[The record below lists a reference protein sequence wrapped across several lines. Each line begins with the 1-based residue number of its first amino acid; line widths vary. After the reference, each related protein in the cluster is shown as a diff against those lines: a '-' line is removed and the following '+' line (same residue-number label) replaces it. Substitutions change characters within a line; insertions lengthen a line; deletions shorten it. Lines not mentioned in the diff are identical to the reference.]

1 VVRMVF
7 RRACAR
13 IGRLPKVFTGIYRT
27 NGGAWVNSRD
37 NEWHIMQH
45 DRLDPA
51 PRAAYF
57 RYKRYGKQNAAD
69 VVVKQ

>member
-1 VVRMVF
+1 M
-7 RRACAR
+7 
-13 IGRLPKVFTGIYRT
+13 
-27 NGGAWVNSRD
+27 NSRD